1 VIKEFL
7 IGRAHNIVNLIDLI
21 ELIVAWEERKERED
35 LKKYATGPPNIHL
48 VPIIAVSKQTL
59 RGSVPPR

>member
-7 IGRAHNIVNLIDLI
+7 IWRTHNIVNLIDLI
-21 ELIVAWEERKERED
+21 ELIVAREERKERED
-35 LKKYATGPPNIHL
+35 LEKDTTGPPNIHL
-48 VPIIAVSKQTL
+48 IPIIAVSKQTL